1 MVKPV
6 VAKELKVLFL
16 GKQADSHGK
25 RALAFCRE
33 HFGEVTAC
41 FGQWG
46 EPLPVEA
53 MQWRGD
59 LLVSYLSRWVVPQ
72 DLLNRVGIAAINFH
86 PATPEYP
93 GIGCNNFALYK
104 NAASY
109 GATCHH
115 MSSRVDT
122 GALVAVTRFPVF
134 AEDTVATLLERTY
147 DAMLELFFSVM
158 NTFKSQRVFPASE
171 EHWSREPFTR
181 KQFEEL
187 RRITPEMDAAE
198 VQRRIRATDYPPWG
212 PYVDM
217 YGRHFRFE
225 HGKKA

>member
-1 MVKPV
+1 MVKTM
-6 VAKELKVLFL
+6 VANELKVLFL
-16 GKQADSHGK
+16 GKRADSHGQ

-33 HFGEVTAC
+33 NFGEVTAC
-41 FGQWG
+41 DGQWG

-53 MQWRGD
+53 RQWRGD

-72 DLLNRVGIAAINFH
+72 DVLNRAGIAAINFH

-93 GIGCNNFALYK
+93 GIGCNNFALYE

-122 GALVAVTRFPVF
+122 GALVAVTRFPVL
-134 AEDTVATLLERTY
+134 AEDTVATLLGRTY

-158 NTFKSQRVFPASE
+158 SKFKSQGVLPASG

-187 RRITPEMDAAE
+187 RRITPDMDAAE
-198 VQRRIRATDYPPWG
+198 VQRRIRATDFPPWG

-217 YGRHFRFE
+217 HGHRFRFE
-225 HGKKA
+225 HGTKA